1 MEFTDVCRAERHTG
15 AMFNQLKQMN
25 MRSKR
30 NKHGQTVVTLSEKER
45 FNADKALNTVCDVV
59 FSLEKSP
66 LTDEQAKA
74 LSELAEILDI

>member
-1 MEFTDVCRAERHTG
+1 
-15 AMFNQLKQMN
+15 

-30 NKHGQTVVTLSEKER
+30 NKHGQTVVTFSEKER
-45 FNADKALNTVCDVV
+45 YNALKALDTVCDVF

-74 LSELAEILDI
+74 LSDLGEILDI